1 MLNVGDI
8 APDFELQNQQGE
20 TVRLSAL
27 RGKTV
32 VLYFYPKADTP
43 GCTKESCAFRDARS
57 QFDAADTVILGI
69 SPDTVSSQLAFAEKY
84 GLPFPLL
91 ADPDHQ
97 VADAYGVWGEKTN
110 YGKTYMGIIRS
121 TFVVDP
127 EGRLSHIFRNVK
139 VDGHSD
145 AVLTAVRERA
155 AK

>member
-1 MLNVGDI
+1 MLNAGDI

-20 TVRLSAL
+20 TVRLSGL

-43 GCTKESCAFRDARS
+43 GCTKESCAFRDAKS
-57 QFDAADTVILGI
+57 QFDSADAVILGI
-69 SPDTVSSQLAFAEKY
+69 SPDTVSSQLAFAEKF
-84 GLPFPLL
+84 GLPFQLL
-91 ADPDHQ
+91 ADPDHK
-97 VADAYGVWGEKTN
+97 VAEAYGAWGEKTN
-110 YGKTYMGIIRS
+110 YGKTYLGIIRS
-121 TFVVDP
+121 TFVIDP
-127 EGRLSHIFRNVK
+127 DGRLSRIFRNVK

>member
-43 GCTKESCAFRDARS
+43 GCTKESCAFRDART
-57 QFDAADTVILGI
+57 QFDAADAVILGI

-84 GLPFPLL
+84 GLPFSLL

-121 TFVVDP
+121 TFVIDP